1 MTNPQG
7 WQQQPG
13 GWQGQGQQAHP
24 GQQAG
29 QPELAQYPPP
39 PPGQPPVPGDRSG
52 PVPAFS
58 ARELGWAASAVALIV
73 GLVLIGKYGYE
84 VVDNIS
90 EKSWG
95 DVGFAGLATAGGIFA
110 VIGAILLYRRSRA
123 GRVLIILGAIF
134 AVGAAGFENAL
145 AYLLVGAAVLAA
157 ILAYISKGWVRPKQ
171 PKWQQGPGYQ
181 QGYPQQHGQQVPAG
195 QQVPGGQHYGQQV
208 PGGQQYGQQMPGG
221 QQYGP
226 GSPGG

>member
-1 MTNPQG
+1 
-7 WQQQPG
+7 W
-13 GWQGQGQQAHP
+13 A
-24 GQQAG
+24 
-29 QPELAQYPPP
+29 
-39 PPGQPPVPGDRSG
+39 VGD
-52 PVPAFS
+52 V
-58 ARELGWAASAVALIV
+58 
-73 GLVLIGKYGYE
+73 
-84 VVDNIS
+84 S
-90 EKSWG
+90 EKGWRG
-95 DVGFAGLATAGGIFA
+95 VGCARPAAAGGIFA
-110 VIGAILLYRRSRA
+110 VIGASLLYRRSRA

-221 QQYGP
+221 QQYGR
-226 GSPGG
+226 